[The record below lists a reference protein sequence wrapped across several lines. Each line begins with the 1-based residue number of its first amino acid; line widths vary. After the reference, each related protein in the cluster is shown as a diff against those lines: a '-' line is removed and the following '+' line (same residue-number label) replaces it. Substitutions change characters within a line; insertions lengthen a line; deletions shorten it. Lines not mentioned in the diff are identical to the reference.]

1 MSEEENIMPGGNG
14 MGPMGVG
21 PMTGGGRGLC
31 ARSAGTSRGVG
42 RLGGQGG
49 RGRRNQFY
57 ATGLTGLQRMY
68 SAQPG
73 ISEKEESELL
83 KKQVTY
89 LSGELEAVRSR
100 LTQLQGTEKQK
111 KRK

>member
-1 MSEEENIMPGGNG
+1 MPGGNG
-14 MGPMGVG
+14 MGPMGMG
-21 PMTGGGRGLC
+21 PMTGGGRGFC

-42 RLGGQGG
+42 RLGSRGG

-57 ATGLTGLQRMY
+57 ATGLTGWQRTY
-68 SAQPG
+68 PVQTG

-83 KKQVTY
+83 KKQATY

-100 LTQLQGTEKQK
+100 LTKLQGTEKQK
-111 KRK
+111 KGK

>member
-1 MSEEENIMPGGNG
+1 MG
-14 MGPMGVG
+14 MG
-21 PMTGGGRGLC
+21 PMTGGGRGFC

-68 SAQPG
+68 SVQPG

-83 KKQVTY
+83 KKQAAY
-89 LSGELEAVRSR
+89 LSGELEAVRAK
-100 LTQLQGTEKQK
+100 LAQLQGTEKK
-111 KRK
+111 KKVK